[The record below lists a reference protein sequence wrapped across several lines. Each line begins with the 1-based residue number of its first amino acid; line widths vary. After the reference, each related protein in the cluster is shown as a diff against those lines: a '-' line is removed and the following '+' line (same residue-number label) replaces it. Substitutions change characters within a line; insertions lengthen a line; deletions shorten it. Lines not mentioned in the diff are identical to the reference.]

1 MNVIIGL
8 ALVFGV
14 VLSGF
19 RVVQEYERLVVFRLG
34 RLLGVQGPGICFLVP
49 FLDRA
54 VRVDLRTLN
63 FELPVQEVV
72 TRDNVTIKVT
82 AVVYYRF
89 VAPDLAVTRVADGH
103 LATVQLAQTTLRNVL
118 GQSALDEILASRDA
132 LNDRLQRILD
142 ELTEPWGIKVT
153 VVALKDLELPV
164 AMQRAMARQAEAE
177 REKRAKVLHAEG
189 ERLAAET
196 LADAATILAREPAA
210 IQLRYLQ
217 TLADVATE
225 KNSTILFPVPIALFE
240 GLLRR
245 GGEGGG

>member
-14 VLSGF
+14 VSSGF
-19 RVVQEYERLVVFRLG
+19 RVLQEYERLVVFRLG

-89 VAPDLAVTRVADGH
+89 VAPDMAVTESRTDTWPRCSWPRRPCG
-103 LATVQLAQTTLRNVL
+103 TYW
-118 GQSALDEILASRDA
+118 ASRRSM
-132 LNDRLQRILD
+132 N
-142 ELTEPWGIKVT
+142 TGEP
-153 VVALKDLELPV
+153 
-164 AMQRAMARQAEAE
+164 
-177 REKRAKVLHAEG
+177 
-189 ERLAAET
+189 
-196 LADAATILAREPAA
+196 
-210 IQLRYLQ
+210 
-217 TLADVATE
+217 
-225 KNSTILFPVPIALFE
+225 
-240 GLLRR
+240 
-245 GGEGGG
+245 